1 MTAADAP
8 TVIGDARWPG
18 TLRPYQRDV
27 LERLR
32 NRFASGEPRAWVV
45 LPPGAGK
52 TLVGLEAARELG
64 ARTVVLVPN
73 TAIQGQWVAEWERF
87 ERPGGARAGT
97 SRELTDAVNVLT
109 YQSLAVFDPDADAD
123 AGTDSRTTTHP
134 DSRTDTQPETETDA
148 RSDVPPGTPPVPQS
162 PGRRLL
168 GRLHPNGAALV
179 EALRGAGPLTIVLD
193 ECHHLLQVWGRLL
206 AEILAELDARAHVI
220 GLTGTPP
227 TTLTRTES
235 ALVTG
240 LFGAP
245 VHGASIPA
253 LVRDGYLAPFAELAW
268 LAAPTAVERDYL
280 AENGLRFSELCT
292 DLLAPGF
299 AEPDFRSWLHTR
311 FVEGVDPDTGE
322 RRSWPESAAAEPDLA
337 DALLRLHHAGHVPP
351 PEGAR
356 LHERH
361 RTAPS
366 VADWMALLNDYAR
379 RHLLPGPGR
388 PAANAEAFERV
399 RAALPAV
406 GYQLTRRGVR
416 TGRSPVD
423 RVLARSAAKA
433 RATVEIAAVE
443 SAAMGDELR
452 ALVLC
457 DHEREGARPSA
468 RLRGV
473 LADEAGSAWE
483 CLVLLGEDVRTRPL
497 RPMLVTGRTVATT
510 AEVAADFIAWVRRRR
525 PGLEL
530 AAVSGGADTV
540 LGIGAREADLVRVE
554 GEWGSRTWVRL
565 ATAYFT
571 EGGCQVLV
579 GTRGMLGEGWDAP
592 AVNTVIDLTTAT
604 TPTAVVQGRGRAL
617 RLDPERPGKT
627 AHTWTVVCVSPDH
640 PQGAGDWERFVRKHE
655 GYLAVDPEGEVM
667 NGVAHVDPTFSPF
680 HPPPA
685 EAFDAVNARM
695 LARAEDRLGTR
706 ERWRVGT
713 PYRDEVL
720 PTLRVSPLPGAAP
733 EWTRSVPE
741 DAEVRPP
748 GAVPAQWGI
757 AMRDADP
764 ADRPSQAPTP
774 ASAVLGALAAACVA
788 LFCLALGLI
797 TGAVVA
803 APAALAAVERL
814 VVRRARL
821 AAATRL
827 VREAA
832 RPPGVVAFARA
843 VADALAATGQSE
855 AGAEG
860 VRLHVDRDGS
870 YRVTLT
876 GAGPEAA
883 ERFRAALDEVLSPV
897 TGTPRRLIARYEVAP
912 EGHPGGERGLAAAWL
927 RYEAPYNRVAAHAVP
942 AVFARDHARL
952 AAFEQAWR
960 RWVSAGVSVSGALAA
975 QAPALRAEPGAA
987 TPVPVA
993 TTSRL
998 TWW

>member
-8 TVIGDARWPG
+8 VVIGQARWPG
-18 TLRPYQRDV
+18 ELRPYQRDV

-32 NRFASGEPRAWVV
+32 QRFASGEPRAWVV

-73 TAIQGQWVAEWERF
+73 TAIQGQWIAEWERF

-97 SRELTDAVNVLT
+97 SRELGDAVNVLT
-109 YQSLAVFDPDADAD
+109 YQSLAVFDPDIDPDPDPEDDGDGAEN
-123 AGTDSRTTTHP
+123 GT
-134 DSRTDTQPETETDA
+134 
-148 RSDVPPGTPPVPQS
+148 G
-162 PGRRLL
+162 GLL
-168 GRLHPNGAALV
+168 RRLHPNGAALV
-179 EALRGAGPLTIVLD
+179 DALRRAGPLTIVLD

-206 AEILAELDARAHVI
+206 AEILAELDTRAHVI

-227 TTLTRTES
+227 TTLTRSES

-253 LVRDGYLAPFAELAW
+253 LVRDGHLAPFAELAW
-268 LAAPTAVERDYL
+268 LAEPTAVERDYL
-280 AENGLRFSELCT
+280 AENGLRFAELCT

-299 AEPDFRSWLHTR
+299 AEPDLRSWLHTR
-311 FVEGVDPDTGE
+311 FLEGVDPATGA
-322 RRSWPESAAAEPDLA
+322 RRPWPDLAAAEPELA
-337 DALLRLHHAGHVPP
+337 DALLRLHHAGHVPL

-356 LHERH
+356 LQEWH
-361 RTAPS
+361 RTAPR
-366 VADWMALLNDYAR
+366 VADWMALLDDYAR
-379 RHLLPGPGR
+379 RHLLPGARR

-443 SAAMGDELR
+443 SAAMGDRLR

-483 CLVLLGEDVRTRPL
+483 CLVLLGEDARTRPL

-510 AEVAADFIAWVRRRR
+510 AEVAADFAAWVRERR

-530 AAVSGGADTV
+530 TALSAGADTV
-540 LGIGAREADLVRVE
+540 LGIGAREADLVRIE
-554 GEWGSRTWVRL
+554 GDWNSRTWVRL

-592 AVNTVIDLTTAT
+592 AVTTVVDLTTAT

-617 RLDPERPGKT
+617 RLDPGNPDKT

-640 PQGAGDWERFVRKHE
+640 PQGDTDWERFVRKHE
-655 GYLAVDPEGEVM
+655 GYLAVDAEGEVM
-667 NGVAHVDPTFSPF
+667 NGVAHVDPAFSPF

-685 EAFDAVNARM
+685 AEFDAINARM

-706 ERWRVGT
+706 ERWRVGA

-733 EWTRSVPE
+733 EWTRAT
-741 DAEVRPP
+741 AEGEAARPP
-748 GAVPAQWGI
+748 AAVPAQRGV

-764 ADRPSQAPTP
+764 ADLPSRAPTP
-774 ASAVLGALAAACVA
+774 VAAALGALAAACVA
-788 LFCLALGLI
+788 LLCLALGLVA
-797 TGAVVA
+797 GAVVA
-803 APAALAAVERL
+803 APTAFAAVERT

-821 AAATRL
+821 ALATGL

-870 YRVTLT
+870 SRVTLT

-883 ERFRAALDEVLSPV
+883 ERFRAALEEVLAPV
-897 TGTPRRLIARYEVAP
+897 AGTRRVIHRYEVAP
-912 EGHPGGERGLAAAWL
+912 GEHPGGERGLAAAWL
-927 RYEAPYNRVAAHAVP
+927 RRDAPLNRAVPHAVP
-942 AVFARDHARL
+942 AVFARDRTRL
-952 AAFEQAWR
+952 AAFERAWR
-960 RWVSAGVSVSGALAA
+960 RWVAAASPVSGAVAA
-975 QAPALRAEPGAA
+975 GAPALRGAPGA
-987 TPVPVA
+987 PPCPVA